1 MLQVC
6 RPCVLR
12 EHKRGKGL
20 PFGLL
25 PHIWYT
31 VGHQECFLEASA
43 NEMSHPSFLAISP
56 LFGVPF
62 QLSSYSSSKTA
73 WACCPIRNLPWSPRA
88 GLNPLPLGFL
98 EPCTQASLS
107 LTTAHSTYL
116 LQRLLPTPD
125 VEIMKTG
132 TTYHSSSYPHLL
144 GKASGTQKALYNDLS
159 S

>member
-1 MLQVC
+1 MSCHTPVLTSDNLLYLEHPSSFPLT
-6 RPCVLR
+6 RPARQLGHVVLS
-12 EHKRGKGL
+12 E
-20 PFGLL
+20 
-25 PHIWYT
+25 I
-31 VGHQECFLEASA
+31 FLEA
-43 NEMSHPSFLAISP
+43 
-56 LFGVPF
+56 
-62 QLSSYSSSKTA
+62 
-73 WACCPIRNLPWSPRA
+73 PRA

-107 LTTAHSTYL
+107 LTTARCTYL

-132 TTYHSSSYPHLL
+132 TIYHSSSYPHLL